1 MSNEIV
7 ISISGDSE
15 PVTKSSQ
22 KNTAKST
29 SSSNKNSSDTTS
41 PVHVWDA
48 TTGSK
53 LMNFRGCSGVRN
65 GLAVVGGPGCAYK
78 TSTTANPNSTVGCDY
93 FWCPSLTGKR

>member
-7 ISISGDSE
+7 ISISGDGE
-15 PVTKSSQ
+15 PVAKSQ
-22 KNTAKST
+22 KNTAKSA

-53 LMNFRGCSGVRN
+53 LMNFKGCSGVRN
-65 GLAVVGGPGCAYK
+65 GLAVVGGPISNTR
-78 TSTTANPNSTVGCDY
+78 TS
-93 FWCPSLTGKR
+93 L